1 MSVNPFCNN
10 LSLTIEP
17 TFQKQ
22 LLIIFPHVCAVLLV
36 LLAPSIP
43 KYLSVILCFLIT
55 VSAVYYYQNFI
66 LRTFKRSVY
75 GISQDSARNWTIET
89 RDNRTISVSLL
100 ESSFI
105 SNLLIVLNYMD
116 KNNNNY
122 TVIFTPDSL
131 SVSDFRHLIVRIK
144 NT

>member
-17 TFQKQ
+17 TFQKK
-22 LLIIFPHVCAVLLV
+22 LLIVFPHVCAVLLII
-36 LLAPSIP
+36 LASSIP
-43 KYLSVILCFLIT
+43 KYLSVILCSLIV
-55 VSAVYYYQNFI
+55 VSCIYYYQNYI

-75 GISQDSARNWTIET
+75 GISQDSAKNWTIDT

-122 TVIFTPDSL
+122 TVIITPDSL
-131 SVSDFRHLIVRIK
+131 PVSDFRHLIVRIR
-144 NT
+144 NA